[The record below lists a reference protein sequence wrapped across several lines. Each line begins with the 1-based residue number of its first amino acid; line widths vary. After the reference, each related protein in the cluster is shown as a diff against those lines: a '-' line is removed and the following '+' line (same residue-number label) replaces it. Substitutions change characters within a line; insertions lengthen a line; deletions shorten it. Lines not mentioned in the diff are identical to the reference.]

1 MIPIDVKSLV
11 ELVRAGTGG
20 DATSRALL
28 ILLKNSSDSSHIV
41 EALADIDPQLIGERD
56 LRIGAAE
63 LLEKADAYEA
73 SKVWRAITEIHQT
86 DDQPSTNIVS
96 LRPGSAPAAEATHYG
111 QVVTFDE
118 VGGLDKV
125 KRQIHRKIIRPFENP
140 GMVAK
145 FKRKAGGGVL
155 LYGPPGCGKTMIARA
170 VANEVKAEF
179 TEVRAA
185 EVLDRYIGVAE
196 GRIAEIFEHARANR
210 PHVLFFDEVEALAQ
224 RRQFDSGY
232 KVNTVVS
239 VLLTEM
245 DSDRNE
251 GILMLGATNLPW
263 SLDSAFRRP
272 GRFDRTLFVPP
283 PDKVAREFILK
294 RLLEGRPVSD
304 LLDMENLVMRTG
316 GFSGADLE
324 SLVET
329 SVDYALD
336 SSLSPENITLITNE
350 HFEDAFDEV
359 KSTTREWLSEARNFG
374 EYANQSGMYDD
385 LRDFLKKH
393 ARQIGEA

>member
-20 DATSRALL
+20 DATFRALL

-73 SKVWRAITEIHQT
+73 SKVWRATTEIHQT
-86 DDQPSTNIVS
+86 DEQPSTNIVS

-304 LLDMENLVMRTG
+304 LLDMENLVVRTG

-393 ARQIGEA
+393 AR

>member
-20 DATSRALL
+20 DATFRALL

-73 SKVWRAITEIHQT
+73 LKVWRATTEIHQT
-86 DDQPSTNIVS
+86 DEQPSTNIVS

-304 LLDMENLVMRTG
+304 LLDMENLVVRTG

-393 ARQIGEA
+393 AR

>member
-20 DATSRALL
+20 DATFRALL
-28 ILLKNSSDSSHIV
+28 ILLKNSSDSSQIV

-73 SKVWRAITEIHQT
+73 LKVWRATTEIHQT
-86 DDQPSTNIVS
+86 DEQPSTNIVS

-294 RLLEGRPVSD
+294 RLLEGRHVSD
-304 LLDMENLVMRTG
+304 LLDMENLVVRTG

-393 ARQIGEA
+393 AR

>member
-1 MIPIDVKSLV
+1 MLPTEIQNLV
-11 ELVRAGTGG
+11 DLVRSGTGG
-20 DATSRALL
+20 DATFKALL
-28 ILLKNSSDSSHIV
+28 ILLQNGSESSHIDR
-41 EALADIDPQLIGERD
+41 ALAQVDPTGIADGD
-56 LRIGAAE
+56 LRRDAAE
-63 LLEKADAYEA
+63 LLARADAANLATQWTATLEGDA
-73 SKVWRAITEIHQT
+73 ERDARDS
-86 DDQPSTNIVS
+86 NIVS
-96 LRPGSAPAAEATHYG
+96 LHPGSAPAAESTHYG
-111 QVVTFDE
+111 QIVSFDD

-170 VANEVKAEF
+170 VANQVKAQF

-185 EVLDRYIGVAE
+185 EILDRYIGVAE
-196 GRIAEIFEHARANR
+196 GRIADMFAFARANR

-224 RRQFDSGY
+224 RRQFDSDY

-283 PDKVAREFILK
+283 PDKIARAFIIR
-294 RLLEGRPVSD
+294 RLLDGRPVSNM
-304 LLDMENLVMRTG
+304 LDIDHLVQRTT

-329 SVDYALD
+329 AVDYALD
-336 SSLSPENITLITNE
+336 SSLSPENLTLITNE

-359 KSTTREWLSEARNFG
+359 KSSTREWLSEAKNFG
-374 EYANQSGMYDD
+374 DYANQSGMYDD

-393 ARQIGEA
+393 AR

>member
-20 DATSRALL
+20 DATFRASL

-73 SKVWRAITEIHQT
+73 SKVWRATTEIHQT
-86 DDQPSTNIVS
+86 DEQPSTNIVS

-155 LYGPPGCGKTMIARA
+155 LYGRPGCGKTMIARA

-294 RLLEGRPVSD
+294 RLLEGRHVSD
-304 LLDMENLVMRTG
+304 LLDMENLVVRTG

-393 ARQIGEA
+393 AR

>member
-1 MIPIDVKSLV
+1 
-11 ELVRAGTGG
+11 
-20 DATSRALL
+20 
-28 ILLKNSSDSSHIV
+28 
-41 EALADIDPQLIGERD
+41 
-56 LRIGAAE
+56 
-63 LLEKADAYEA
+63 
-73 SKVWRAITEIHQT
+73 
-86 DDQPSTNIVS
+86 
-96 LRPGSAPAAEATHYG
+96 
-111 QVVTFDE
+111 
-118 VGGLDKV
+118 
-125 KRQIHRKIIRPFENP
+125 
-140 GMVAK
+140 
-145 FKRKAGGGVL
+145 
-155 LYGPPGCGKTMIARA
+155 
-170 VANEVKAEF
+170 
-179 TEVRAA
+179 
-185 EVLDRYIGVAE
+185 
-196 GRIAEIFEHARANR
+196 
-210 PHVLFFDEVEALAQ
+210 
-224 RRQFDSGY
+224 
-232 KVNTVVS
+232 
-239 VLLTEM
+239 
-245 DSDRNE
+245 
-251 GILMLGATNLPW
+251 MLGATNLPW

-304 LLDMENLVMRTG
+304 LLDMENLVKRTG

-393 ARQIGEA
+393 AR

>member
-1 MIPIDVKSLV
+1 MLPNNIESLV
-11 ELVRAGTGG
+11 ALVESGASG
-20 DATSRALL
+20 DAGAEALL
-28 ILLKNSSDSSHIV
+28 LLLENTSESEHIV
-41 EALADIDPQLIGERD
+41 TALGRVRPDMVTDDTLLAR
-56 LRIGAAE
+56 AAK
-63 LLEKADAYEA
+63 LLQDADAYDLLQTWQAAAMPVETDNDGG
-73 SKVWRAITEIHQT
+73 SK
-86 DDQPSTNIVS
+86 IVS
-96 LRPGSAPAAEATHYG
+96 LYGEAKSPTDIARQYG
-111 QVVTFDE
+111 QVVTFDD

-140 GMVAK
+140 GLVAK

-170 VANEVKAEF
+170 VAHQVSAQF

-196 GRIAEIFEHARANR
+196 GRIAELFEYARANR

-224 RRQFDSGY
+224 RRQFDSDY

-245 DSDRNE
+245 DDPRNE

-283 PDKVAREFILK
+283 PDKIARAFILK
-294 RLLEGRPVSD
+294 KLLAGRPVSD
-304 LLDMENLVMRTG
+304 LLDLETLVRHTS

-329 SVDYALD
+329 AVDYALD
-336 SSLSPENITLITNE
+336 SSLSPEQLTLITNE

-393 ARQIGEA
+393 TR

>member
-1 MIPIDVKSLV
+1 MMPTEIQNLV
-11 ELVRAGTGG
+11 DLVRAGTGG
-20 DATSRALL
+20 DATFKALL
-28 ILLKNSSDSSHIV
+28 ILLQNSSESSHIDR
-41 EALADIDPQLIGERD
+41 ALAQIDPNGIAEDD
-56 LRIGAAE
+56 LRRDAAE
-63 LLEKADAYEA
+63 LLARADAADLA
-73 SKVWRAITEIHQT
+73 SLWNATLQTSTERNPL
-86 DDQPSTNIVS
+86 DPNSNIVS
-96 LRPGSAPAAEATHYG
+96 LHPGSAPAAETTHYG
-111 QVVTFDE
+111 QIVTFDD

-125 KRQIHRKIIRPFENP
+125 IRQIHRKIIRPFENP

-170 VANEVKAEF
+170 VANQVNAQF

-185 EVLDRYIGVAE
+185 EILDRYIGVAE
-196 GRIAEIFEHARANR
+196 GRIADMFTFARANR

-224 RRQFDSGY
+224 RRQFDSDY

-283 PDKVAREFILK
+283 PDKIARAFIIR
-294 RLLEGRPVSD
+294 RLLDGRPVSD
-304 LLDMENLVMRTG
+304 MLDLDALVQRTT

-329 SVDYALD
+329 AVDYALD
-336 SSLSPENITLITNE
+336 SSLSPENLTLITNE

-359 KSTTREWLSEARNFG
+359 KSSTREWLSEARNFG

-393 ARQIGEA
+393 AR

>member
-1 MIPIDVKSLV
+1 MLPIEVQSLID
-11 ELVRAGTGG
+11 LVRAGTGG
-20 DATSRALL
+20 DATFAALL
-28 ILLKNSSDSSHIV
+28 ILLENSSDSSQITG
-41 EALADIDPQLIGERD
+41 ALQQIEPARIEDAKLRLKASD
-56 LRIGAAE
+56 LLA
-63 LLEKADAYEA
+63 KADAYEA
-73 SKVWRAITEIHQT
+73 STAWRGASEQAETTNSNE
-86 DDQPSTNIVS
+86 TNIVS
-96 LRPGSAPAAEATHYG
+96 LHPGSAPMAEATQYG
-111 QVVTFDE
+111 QVVTFDD
-118 VGGLDKV
+118 VGGLEKV

-170 VANEVKAEF
+170 VANQVKAEF

-185 EVLDRYIGVAE
+185 EILDRYIGVAE
-196 GRIAEIFEHARANR
+196 GRIAEMFEYARANR

-263 SLDSAFRRP
+263 SLDTAFRRP

-283 PDKVAREFILK
+283 PDKIARAFILK
-294 RLLEGRPVSD
+294 RLLEGRPVSH
-304 LLDMENLVMRTG
+304 LLDLEELVNKTG

-329 SVDYALD
+329 AVDYALD
-336 SSLSPENITLITNE
+336 SSLSPENITLITND
-350 HFEDAFDEV
+350 HFSDAFEEV
-359 KSTTREWLSEARNFG
+359 RSTTREWLAEARNFG

-393 ARQIGEA
+393 AR

>member
-1 MIPIDVKSLV
+1 MLPTEIQNLV
-11 ELVRAGTGG
+11 DLVRAGTGG
-20 DATSRALL
+20 DATFKALLL
-28 ILLKNSSDSSHIV
+28 ILGNSSESGHIID
-41 EALADIDPQLIGERD
+41 ALHQIDPSSIDAVE
-56 LRIGAAE
+56 LRREAVE
-63 LLEKADAYEA
+63 LLARADAA
-73 SKVWRAITEIHQT
+73 DAVTRWSATVDT
-86 DDQPSTNIVS
+86 DPDAPGSSSNIVS
-96 LRPGSAPAAEATHYG
+96 LHPGSAPAAEATHYG
-111 QVVTFDE
+111 QIVTFDD

-170 VANEVKAEF
+170 VANQVKAQF
-179 TEVRAA
+179 SEVRAA
-185 EVLDRYIGVAE
+185 EILDRYIGVAE
-196 GRIAEIFEHARANR
+196 GRIADMFAYARANR

-224 RRQFDSGY
+224 RRQFDSDY

-283 PDKVAREFILK
+283 PDKIARAFIIK
-294 RLLEGRPVSD
+294 RLLDGRPVSD
-304 LLDMENLVMRTG
+304 MLDIDALVQRTS

-329 SVDYALD
+329 AVDYALD
-336 SSLSPENITLITNE
+336 SSLSPENLTLITNE

-359 KSTTREWLSEARNFG
+359 KSSTREWLSEAKNFG

-385 LRDFLKKH
+385 LREFLKKH
-393 ARQIGEA
+393 AR

>member
-20 DATSRALL
+20 DATFRALL

-73 SKVWRAITEIHQT
+73 SKVWRATTEIHQT

-304 LLDMENLVMRTG
+304 LLDMENLVKRTG

-393 ARQIGEA
+393 AR

>member
-1 MIPIDVKSLV
+1 MIPIYVKSLV

-20 DATSRALL
+20 DATFRALL

-73 SKVWRAITEIHQT
+73 SKVWRATTEIHQT
-86 DDQPSTNIVS
+86 DEQPSTNIVS

-304 LLDMENLVMRTG
+304 LLDMENLVVRTG

-393 ARQIGEA
+393 AR

>member
-20 DATSRALL
+20 DATFRALL
-28 ILLKNSSDSSHIV
+28 ILLKNSSDSSQIV

-73 SKVWRAITEIHQT
+73 SKVWRATTEIHQT
-86 DDQPSTNIVS
+86 DEQPSTNIVS

-155 LYGPPGCGKTMIARA
+155 LYGRPGCGKTMIARA

-294 RLLEGRPVSD
+294 RLLEGRHVSD
-304 LLDMENLVMRTG
+304 LLDMENLVVRTG

-393 ARQIGEA
+393 AR

>member
-20 DATSRALL
+20 DATFRALL

-73 SKVWRAITEIHQT
+73 SKVWRATTEIHQT
-86 DDQPSTNIVS
+86 DEQPSTNIVS

-196 GRIAEIFEHARANR
+196 GRIAEIFEYARANR

-304 LLDMENLVMRTG
+304 LLDMENLVKRTG

-393 ARQIGEA
+393 AR

>member
-1 MIPIDVKSLV
+1 V

-20 DATSRALL
+20 DATFRALL

-73 SKVWRAITEIHQT
+73 SKVWRATTEIHQT
-86 DDQPSTNIVS
+86 DEQPSTNIVS

-304 LLDMENLVMRTG
+304 LLDMENLVKRTG

-393 ARQIGEA
+393 AR

>member
-20 DATSRALL
+20 DATFRALL

-41 EALADIDPQLIGERD
+41 QALADIDPQLIGERD

-73 SKVWRAITEIHQT
+73 SKVWRATTEIHQT

-304 LLDMENLVMRTG
+304 LLDMENLVKRTG

-393 ARQIGEA
+393 AR

>member
-1 MIPIDVKSLV
+1 V

-20 DATSRALL
+20 DATFRALL

-41 EALADIDPQLIGERD
+41 QALADIDPQLIGERD

-73 SKVWRAITEIHQT
+73 SKVWRATTEIHQT

-304 LLDMENLVMRTG
+304 LLDMENLVKRTG

-393 ARQIGEA
+393 AR

>member
-1 MIPIDVKSLV
+1 MLPPEVKSLV
-11 ELVRAGTGG
+11 DLVKAGAGG
-20 DATSRALL
+20 DGTFKALIVVL
-28 ILLKNSSDSSHIV
+28 GSVSDSGHIID
-41 EALADIDPQLIGERD
+41 ALSAIDPAGIQSED
-56 LRIGAAE
+56 LREQAADLLSDAGAFEAAQNWRASLPRTAAE
-63 LLEKADAYEA
+63 GA
-73 SKVWRAITEIHQT
+73 S
-86 DDQPSTNIVS
+86 NIVS

-111 QVVTFDE
+111 QTISFDD
-118 VGGLDKV
+118 VGGLEKV
-125 KRQIHRKIIRPFENP
+125 KQQIRRKIIRPFENP
-140 GMVAK
+140 GLVAK

-155 LYGPPGCGKTMIARA
+155 LYGPPGCGKTMMARA
-170 VANEVKAEF
+170 VATEVNAGF

-196 GRIAEIFEHARANR
+196 QRIAEMFEYARANR

-224 RRQFDSGY
+224 RRQFDSSY

-245 DSDRNE
+245 DSNKNE

-263 SLDSAFRRP
+263 SLDTAFRRP

-283 PDKVAREFILK
+283 PDKIARAFILK

-304 LLDMENLVMRTG
+304 MLSLEALVKRTG

-329 SVDYALD
+329 AVDYALD
-336 SSLSPENITLITNE
+336 SSLSPESITLITND

-385 LRDFLKKH
+385 LREFLKKH
-393 ARQIGEA
+393 K

>member
-20 DATSRALL
+20 DATFRALL

-73 SKVWRAITEIHQT
+73 SKVWRATTEIHQT
-86 DDQPSTNIVS
+86 DEQPSTNIVS

-304 LLDMENLVMRTG
+304 LLDMENLVKRTG

-393 ARQIGEA
+393 AR

>member
-20 DATSRALL
+20 DATFRALL

-73 SKVWRAITEIHQT
+73 SKVWRATTEIHQT
-86 DDQPSTNIVS
+86 DEQPSTNIVS
-96 LRPGSAPAAEATHYG
+96 LRPGYAPAAEATHYG

-304 LLDMENLVMRTG
+304 LLDMENLVVRTG

-374 EYANQSGMYDD
+374 EYTNQSGMYDD

-393 ARQIGEA
+393 AR